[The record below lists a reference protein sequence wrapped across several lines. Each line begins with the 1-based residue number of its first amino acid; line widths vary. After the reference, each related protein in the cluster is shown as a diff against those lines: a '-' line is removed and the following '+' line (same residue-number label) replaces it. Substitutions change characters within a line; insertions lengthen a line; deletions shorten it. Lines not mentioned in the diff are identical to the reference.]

1 MKNTGS
7 NNQIRTVVHAI
18 LGGVS
23 AAASAPLFAQSA
35 AAQATDTQGAGEL
48 QEVVITGI
56 RASLQK
62 SLDIKQ
68 QAVGVVDAIS
78 AEDIGQ
84 FPDATLGAAISRIP
98 GVTVDRG
105 SVNLLSGGAGA
116 ATSTGNVT
124 GVTVRGFGSQF
135 NEILSDGRR
144 IASGLGQNFDF
155 SALSSDWVREVQV
168 LKTPDLSLS
177 TGALG
182 ATILVK
188 FPNPFDAPGLQLRA
202 NVSGNVYENDGGVRP
217 GVAALISNTFADN
230 KFGILLSGDYHESH
244 VTNHHVDVVGWK
256 GTYLPCSSFATAPTS
271 NFGSSGC
278 TSVGTG
284 AAGTSAVPTW
294 YPQDMAMY
302 YERALELR
310 KDGRV
315 ALQWHPTD
323 AVMVT
328 IDDNYSSSEDKQD
341 RFQFST
347 WFGAFPNATQDN
359 NGTLSDFQ

>member
-1 MKNTGS
+1 VKKTGTNT
-7 NNQIRTVVHAI
+7 QIRTVVHAI

-23 AAASAPLFAQSA
+23 AAASAPLLAQNA
-35 AAQATDTQGAGEL
+35 AAPAADTQGGGEL

-84 FPDATLGAAISRIP
+84 FPDATIGSAIARIP

-105 SVNLLSGGAGA
+105 SVNLMTSAGA

-188 FPNPFDAPGLQLRA
+188 FPNPFDHPGPRA
-202 NVSGNVYENDGGVRP
+202 QRRSR
-217 GVAALISNTFADN
+217 
-230 KFGILLSGDYHESH
+230 
-244 VTNHHVDVVGWK
+244 
-256 GTYLPCSSFATAPTS
+256 
-271 NFGSSGC
+271 
-278 TSVGTG
+278 
-284 AAGTSAVPTW
+284 
-294 YPQDMAMY
+294 
-302 YERALELR
+302 
-310 KDGRV
+310 
-315 ALQWHPTD
+315 
-323 AVMVT
+323 
-328 IDDNYSSSEDKQD
+328 
-341 RFQFST
+341 
-347 WFGAFPNATQDN
+347 
-359 NGTLSDFQ
+359 